1 MRAAVNQALQQTKA
15 AEEFIKDQAIDY
27 STYELTWKMRALS
40 TFLASAALFAL
51 GFIFYKS
58 FWAALLFSAGG
69 WIYPKIRARKLM
81 EKRKDELSSQFR
93 QTLSAVSSSLSAGR
107 SVENAFTEAV
117 NDLLLLY
124 PDPKTYMIM
133 ELQIINNRIRNGE
146 TIERALQ
153 DFSRRADL
161 EEVHNFV
168 DVFVTCKRAGGN
180 LIEVIR
186 RTATMIGEKIEMK
199 QEISVMIAQKKF
211 ESTILSFS
219 PLVVIAT
226 LSLSSPDYME
236 PLYNGWIGPSI
247 MTICLFLLVGCFAL
261 SKKIMNIKV

>member
-1 MRAAVNQALQQTKA
+1 MAAANHPFKLEKA
-15 AEEFIKDQAIDY
+15 ADEPSKDLAIDY
-27 STYELTWKMRALS
+27 STYELTWKMRGVSIL
-40 TFLASAALFAL
+40 LASAAMFVL

-58 FWAALLFSAGG
+58 EWVALLFSAGG
-69 WIYPKIRARKLM
+69 WVYPNIRARKLM

-93 QTLSAVSSSLSAGR
+93 QMLSAVSSSLSAGK
-107 SVENAFTEAV
+107 SVENAFTEAI

-124 PDPKTYMIM
+124 PDPQTYMVM
-133 ELQIINNRIRNGE
+133 ELQIINNKIRNGE

-180 LIEVIR
+180 LIDVIR

-199 QEISVMIAQKKF
+199 QEIAVLIAQKKF

-219 PLVVIAT
+219 PLLVIAT
-226 LSLSSPDYME
+226 LSFSSPDYME
-236 PLYNGWIGPSI
+236 PLYNGWIGPLI
-247 MTICLFLLVGCFAL
+247 MTVCLLLLIGCNAL